1 MTEAEIKRQRIQWWN
16 THFNFQLN
24 CRTLFPQSFHCTH
37 CCFQQDF
44 DCSKVEGEMAG
55 QLWKEWHLSDVEQ
68 VKLQLVNCKSCTCSC
83 QLQDILVQIWNIFVK
98 IVNCIC
104 LNSTNIFVPIAK
116 CIWPV
121 GRLHTQLSIIS
132 IKQGLKVRKLARLL
146 QEVFDKNW
154 QLYLFKLLNVFVKS
168 QNPFSGLHTHSCQ
181 LSKRSRCEN
190 LLLGSYK
197 KCQLKI
203 YLLKLWNIFVQID
216 KCICLNA
223 AVNYLN

>member
-68 VKLQLVNCKSCTCSC
+68 VKLQLANCKSCTCSC
-83 QLQDILVQIWNIFVK
+83 QLQDILVKIWNIFVK

-104 LNSTNIFVPIAK
+104 LDSTNIYVPIAK
-116 CIWPV
+116 CICQIAFGQLAGCTHSCQLSQLSKYAKTWSALTRSIWSNWQLYLYKLLNIFVKLQNPFR
-121 GRLHTQLSIIS
+121 GLHTQLSIIS
-132 IKQGLKVRKLARLL
+132 IKQ
-146 QEVFDKNW
+146 
-154 QLYLFKLLNVFVKS
+154 
-168 QNPFSGLHTHSCQ
+168 
-181 LSKRSRCEN
+181 RCEN
-190 LLLGSYK
+190 LIGSYK
-197 KCQLKI
+197 K
-203 YLLKLWNIFVQID
+203 YLIKLTIVFV
-216 KCICLNA
+216 
-223 AVNYLN
+223 